1 MVRCSAHVTVY
12 ASSKALAWPILCLAV
27 IVVFLSSEQ
36 SIRTLRVVPV
46 EFGATEGKYS
56 LSDTEKGSVAQS
68 RTDGFVSQRAQFHE
82 LNLDRPNTLTDLLSI
97 DILSIGS
104 QTRPAYHD
112 AQQDTFGSSSSV
124 RNFIRVTEEVDSDQ
138 TCSTSLSWSS
148 LVGIVMYCRGRYPS
162 WPPTINQP
170 RNTSFTLEQ
179 RKRFVPVHKL
189 LRKANPIGWLC
200 AQKRPLEA
208 FVNYMQQFH
217 QDHYSNPESNPSAT
231 KRQYGVSDLPDYLF
245 IIDDDTYVNLPLVE
259 TELRARF
266 PSHSAY
272 AVSGRLLGSHKYYPY
287 PVGGL
292 GIIFSKPVLQ
302 NFLTPIYC
310 NEPVAAGAEFVALV
324 CQQITNNLIGEL
336 SIFRNGMTVLDLL
349 HAYVTRNRYTDFPRW
364 SYPGYCMHSDWVWG
378 FIFRAYHLT
387 GPNDQMRP
395 YNASSPLEGEG
406 HSKSPYDDTM
416 HDNTKSECTVHS
428 HLCHYAGPEQM
439 KAIYKQSL

>member
-12 ASSKALAWPILCLAV
+12 ASSKVVAWPVLCLAV
-27 IVVFLSSEQ
+27 TLVFLSSEQ
-36 SIRTLRVVPV
+36 SIRTLRAPV
-46 EFGATEGKYS
+46 EFGASERKHAQSTIEN
-56 LSDTEKGSVAQS
+56 GSVEQS
-68 RTDGFVSQRAQFHE
+68 RIDSLVSQRPQFYE
-82 LNLDRPNTLTDLLSI
+82 VNLDRPNTPTGLSI
-97 DILSIGS
+97 DMLSIGS

-112 AQQDTFGSSSSV
+112 AQQVTFGSSSSV
-124 RNFIRVTEEVDSDQ
+124 RNFIRVTEEVDSDP

-148 LVGIVMYCRGRYPS
+148 LVGIVLYCRGRYPS
-162 WPPTINQP
+162 WPPINQP

-189 LRKANPIGWLC
+189 LQKANPIGWLC

-217 QDHYSNPESNPSAT
+217 QDPYSDPESDPSTA
-231 KRQYGVSDLPDYLF
+231 RQQYGVGYLPDYLF

-259 TELRARF
+259 AELRERF
-266 PSHSAY
+266 PSHGAY
-272 AVSGRLLGSHKYYPY
+272 AVSGRLLGSHKFYPY

-310 NEPVAAGAEFVALV
+310 NKPEAANAEFVALV
-324 CQQITNNLIGEL
+324 CQQITRNLVGEL
-336 SIFRNGMTVLDLL
+336 SIFRNGMTALDLL
-349 HAYVTRNRYTDFPRW
+349 HAYVTRNRYTDFQRW

-378 FIFRAYHLT
+378 FIFRAYHLA

-406 HSKSPYDDTM
+406 HSESPYDDTM

-439 KAIYKQSL
+439 KALYKQSL